1 MLATPDRAEMTVI
14 PIAPLASGISTLPT
28 AEITAQVIM
37 YYHLV
42 ISAFGHDALLG
53 SITKGR

>member
-1 MLATPDRAEMTVI
+1 MTVT
-14 PIAPLASGISTLPT
+14 PIAPLASGISTLPA
-28 AEITAQVIM
+28 AEIAAQVIM

-42 ISAFGHDALLG
+42 ISAFGHNTLLG